1 MFSNRV
7 ERLKHDFN
15 ISTFQTLVVSVV
27 IIINVTCSCC
37 DFLEETQLIKLHI
50 TGQDIENN

>member
-1 MFSNRV
+1 MFSDRE

-15 ISTFQTLVVSVV
+15 ISTFQTLVSVV

-50 TGQDIENN
+50 TGQDIEND